1 MDQEVS
7 DKIVEKGSRYLCTI
21 WKTLVVDESGCILC
35 PDCKTRVRTGNGGV
49 QNLLQRHRSTAQCAV
64 NKKKRQAQ
72 ESIERTKENAM
83 KWFRPR
89 APAIPPTVTAPALV
103 NAALQPSAGSS
114 SSMGK
119 SAYVPPT
126 LSGCPVGI
134 ALLRKFRARI
144 NALPIDVG
152 EADKDHPLAAFAGD
166 PVGCV
171 GEDEDAWEKFDRP
184 LNTLLQRPPGE
195 LQQLVRVG
203 ERGLIGLCH

>member
-1 MDQEVS
+1 
-7 DKIVEKGSRYLCTI
+7 
-21 WKTLVVDESGCILC
+21 
-35 PDCKTRVRTGNGGV
+35 
-49 QNLLQRHRSTAQCAV
+49 V

-72 ESIERTKENAM
+72 ESIERTKENTM

-89 APAIPPTVTAPALV
+89 VPAIPPTVTAPAPV
-103 NAALQPSAGSS
+103 NAAPQLSAASS

-119 SAYVPPT
+119 AYVPPT

-134 ALLRKFRARI
+134 ELLHKFRARI
-144 NALPIDVG
+144 NALLIDVG
-152 EADKDHPLAAFAGD
+152 EADKDHPLAAFSGD

-171 GEDEDAWEKFDRP
+171 GEDEDAWEKFDGP

-203 ERGLIGLCH
+203 ERGLIGLYRLLEYLVTSHQLTGYLFEGKLERLMHAIDEV